1 MNIYK
6 HIKAQKKEGKKGFAV
21 LIDPDKC
28 HGKQLEKLMQLSLDA
43 HIDYFLIGG
52 SLMSQDN
59 LSKTIRQL
67 KTQET
72 IPCLLF
78 PGSTFQIDS
87 EADALLYLSVISGR
101 NPDLLIG
108 RHVESAPIILQSG
121 IETISTGYM
130 LIDGGRTTAVNYMS
144 NTMPI
149 PYDKDQIAVATAL
162 AGAFL
167 GMQMIYLEAGSG
179 AYKSVS
185 PSMIKA
191 VKDQLTIPLIV
202 GGGIKTPEDA
212 YEKVSAGADII
223 VVGNAIEKD
232 PELIIDMSS
241 SIHSVNTL
249 V

>member
-1 MNIYK
+1 
-6 HIKAQKKEGKKGFAV
+6 
-21 LIDPDKC
+21 
-28 HGKQLEKLMQLSLDA
+28 
-43 HIDYFLIGG
+43 
-52 SLMSQDN
+52 
-59 LSKTIRQL
+59 
-67 KTQET
+67 
-72 IPCLLF
+72 
-78 PGSTFQIDS
+78 
-87 EADALLYLSVISGR
+87 
-101 NPDLLIG
+101 
-108 RHVESAPIILQSG
+108 
-121 IETISTGYM
+121 M